1 MTFQNRASNDIS
13 EIHDSSGIPAVFK
26 YLLFSRKA
34 LDTALPIRGCK
45 ASDGRNRTVKKRVI
59 WITFALVA
67 GAFGAGRWVG
77 GYQIVRGGSDNAAAR
92 WTARHVGAAGNHVED

>member
-1 MTFQNRASNDIS
+1 
-13 EIHDSSGIPAVFK
+13 
-26 YLLFSRKA
+26 
-34 LDTALPIRGCK
+34 
-45 ASDGRNRTVKKRVI
+45 VKKRVI